1 MDDLSFLP
9 PDTPSPGSFSPAALP
24 PALNHTKVKRKE
36 APMTFLYL
44 PASLSTSDV
53 NEALHVLLLSKHR
66 CFCFM
71 GWWDGMELINQS
83 ASAVLPHS
91 CDFKARS
98 HTQKKQKQNR
108 QSLRRAQML

>member
-9 PDTPSPGSFSPAALP
+9 ADTPSPGSFSPAALP
-24 PALNHTKVKRKE
+24 PAQNHTKVKRKE